1 MIAHRDPGVPNWL
14 DTVGHR
20 TGFLTVRW
28 TYPKPPE
35 RMPTAAVRRI
45 ALADVRDLLPPGTA
59 TVNSEQRA
67 EQIKIRQE
75 HVARRYRQY

>member
-1 MIAHRDPGVPNWL
+1 MVAHRDPGVPNWL

-28 TYPKPPE
+28 TYPQPPE
-35 RMPTAAVRRI
+35 RMPTTAVHKV
-45 ALADVRDLLPPGTA
+45 ALAGLRDRLPSGTA
-59 TVNSEQRA
+59 TVSAEERA
-67 EQIKIRQE
+67 AQIEVRQE